1 LRPHI
6 AQILRYACCWCAFSA
21 GFAQTPIHA
30 AGLTSILQAEL
41 DRNFKALSKAD
52 PPPYFMSYEVDEQE
66 GDSLSASLGALV
78 TQSHAH
84 LRAADTTVR
93 VGSDKFDNYHP
104 YKGSSG
110 SFTTAVQLSL
120 DDNPNQI
127 QRTLWLETDRVYRS
141 AVRRLLQL
149 KTDQQLLA
157 EQDAVAAD
165 FSVEKPEVYSKPP
178 ERYQFDTKGWA
189 DRLRALSKEFI
200 QHPDILSSQVGVAG
214 HREVKTLVNTEG
226 AAVEHGTSLYRFE
239 VSASALAPDGMDL
252 RTFSSF
258 EASAPD
264 RLPSDAD
271 LRAAVKK
278 VADQLS
284 ALVKAP
290 VAEPVVCPA
299 ILSGNAAAVFFH
311 EIFGHRVEGHRQ
323 KDIAEGQTFTK
334 MLGQPVLPPFLS
346 VTFDPTRHSMQ
357 GVDLNGYYE
366 FDDEG
371 VRARPVNVVE
381 DGILKTFLLSRSPV
395 GDFQHSNGH
404 GRRQA
409 GLEVVSRQSN
419 LLVISTKQVTDK
431 QLREQLIAEVKRQ
444 NKPYG
449 LYFEQVSSGYT
460 TTRRQGLQAFTVV
473 PLVVYKVY
481 PDGRPDEL
489 IRGVDIV
496 GTPLASFRK
505 ILATS
510 DRLEV
515 FNGYCGA
522 ESGSV
527 PVSAIS
533 PAILV
538 SEIEIEKKQNSQQ
551 RPPLLPR
558 PGTLVAATP

>member
-1 LRPHI
+1 M
-6 AQILRYACCWCAFSA
+6 FSL
-21 GFAQTPIHA
+21 GFARIPLCA
-30 AGLTSILQAEL
+30 ATLTSILQAEL

-52 PPPYFMSYEVDEQE
+52 PSPYFMSYEVDEQE

-78 TQSHAH
+78 AKNHAH

-110 SFTTAVQLSL
+110 SFTSAIQLSL

-127 QRTLWLETDRVYRS
+127 QRTLWLESDRVYRS

-157 EQDAVAAD
+157 EQGAVAAD

-178 ERYQFDTKGWA
+178 ERYQFDTKVWT

-200 QHPDILSSQVGVAG
+200 QHPEILSSQVGVQG

-226 AAVEHGTSLYRFE
+226 AAVEHGTTLYRFE
-239 VSASALAPDGMDL
+239 VSASSLAPDGMDL
-252 RTFSSF
+252 RTFASF
-258 EASAPD
+258 EASTPE
-264 RLPSDAD
+264 RLPPDTD

-299 ILSGNAAAVFFH
+299 ILSGSAAAVFFH

-323 KDIAEGQTFTK
+323 KDVAEGQTFTR

-404 GRRQA
+404 GRRQP
-409 GLEVVSRQSN
+409 GMEVVSRQSN
-419 LLVISTKQVTDK
+419 LLVISTKQVSDK
-431 QLREQLIAEVKRQ
+431 ELRDELIAEVKRQ

-481 PDGRPDEL
+481 ADGRPDEL

-538 SEIEIEKKQNSQQ
+538 SEIEIQKKQNSQQ
-551 RPPLLPR
+551 LPPLLPR
-558 PGTLVAATP
+558 PGTLVAASQ